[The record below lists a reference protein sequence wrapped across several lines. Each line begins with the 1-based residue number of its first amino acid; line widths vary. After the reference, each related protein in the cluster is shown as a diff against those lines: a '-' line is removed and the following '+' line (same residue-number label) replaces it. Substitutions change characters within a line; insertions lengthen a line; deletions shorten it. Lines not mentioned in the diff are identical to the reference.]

1 MASWRVLG
9 LCGQAHRWQKVVAS
23 ARCKH
28 HKLPRQAVTT
38 GHHDKPSRQA
48 FTTAPHD
55 KPSRQAIMTSLQDRP
70 ARKASTQSHL
80 DSHRVG
86 NVSDNVGR

>member
-28 HKLPRQAVTT
+28 HKLPRQAVTIGHHDKSSPQAFTT
-38 GHHDKPSRQA
+38 GHHDEPSRQ
-48 FTTAPHD
+48 
-55 KPSRQAIMTSLQDRP
+55 
-70 ARKASTQSHL
+70 ASTQSHL